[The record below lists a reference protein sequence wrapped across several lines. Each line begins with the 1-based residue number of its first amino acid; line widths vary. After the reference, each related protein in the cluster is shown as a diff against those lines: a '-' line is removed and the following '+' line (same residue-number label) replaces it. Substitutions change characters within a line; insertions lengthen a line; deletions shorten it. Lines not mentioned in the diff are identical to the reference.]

1 MKKQEVQFHEIQRFR
16 QWWLWLPLSII
27 TLVVTY
33 NFFNHWIKG
42 DEVNYFALILP
53 VAILLLVILLFAIS
67 KLETHIGE
75 EGIHVKF
82 FPFHWSFRK
91 FKWQDLEKTYLR
103 QYSALSEFGGWGV
116 RWGLGGKA
124 YNVAGK
130 WGIQLLT
137 KKGNSLL
144 IGTQQ
149 ADKARAIL
157 AAFHK
162 D

>member
-16 QWWLWLPLSII
+16 QWWLWLPLLIM
-27 TLVVTY
+27 TLALIY
-33 NFFNHWIKG
+33 NLANHWIKG
-42 DEVNYFALILP
+42 GDINYFALVFPTTIM
-53 VAILLLVILLFAIS
+53 LLVILLFALS
-67 KLETHIGE
+67 KLETFIKE
-75 EGIHVKF
+75 DGIYVKF

-91 FKWQDLEKTYLR
+91 FEWQDLEKAHLR

-144 IGTQQ
+144 IGTRQ
-149 ADKARAIL
+149 ADEVRAIL
-157 AAFHK
+157 AAIHK
-162 D
+162 V